1 MKEVTQLELEL
12 LLLFYNFSDQHGIV
26 DVKSAKKWANQKL
39 GVHIPDT
46 PFTLTQ
52 KHVNLLINK
61 KIVPDT
67 RDMLTKIFNDT
78 LAPPKK

>member
-1 MKEVTQLELEL
+1 MSDVTKLELDL
-12 LLLFYNFSDQHGIV
+12 LLLFYNFSDQHGVV
-26 DVKSAKKWANQKL
+26 DVIAAKKWANQKL

-52 KHVNLLINK
+52 KHIDLLINK

-67 RDMLTKIFNDT
+67 RGMLTKIFNDT